1 THTGPTAASVS
12 QLTDARVQHI
22 TDLKAPSSLD
32 GASFLF
38 VLIGAPMGA
47 IVRKGGFGYPILI
60 STLFFMIFV
69 VLTIVCRK
77 VAESLIIPA
86 IAAAWLPNIILFPVA
101 MLLTWLAMNDS
112 SLSFSM
118 PVILKFKRNGVSKK

>member
-1 THTGPTAASVS
+1 
-12 QLTDARVQHI
+12 L
-22 TDLKAPSSLD
+22 
-32 GASFLF
+32 
-38 VLIGAPMGA
+38 
-47 IVRKGGFGYPILI
+47 Y
-60 STLFFMIFV
+60 FMILV

-86 IAAAWLPNIILFPVA
+86 IPAAWLPNIILFPVA

-118 PVILKFKRNGVSKK
+118 PAILKFKRNGVSKK